1 MEKMIEIIEFFPG
14 QCREGLRIGKKFN
27 APKKKFSNIVVQGM
41 GGSGITGLI
50 LRDALKE
57 ELKIPIFINSAYSIP
72 AFIDKKTLFIA
83 VSYSGNTEETINA
96 AKEALK
102 KKATVI
108 GVSSG
113 GKLKQLLKKN
123 CISIPS
129 GFPPRESTGFL
140 VVPLLVLFSKLKLI
154 KPKEREVNEFIEL
167 IKKNKKEISDK
178 AWNLAERINGRI
190 PAIYATEAFQSVSF
204 KWMTQFNEN
213 AKNFAHSSFFPEM
226 NHNELNAKDGFEYAY
241 IVFLRKE
248 KETPEIEK
256 RLKVTGEILRQYT
269 DVIEV
274 NAKGNS
280 LLAQI
285 FYLIYF
291 GSLTSCHLAIIR
303 NIDPLPVPV
312 IDYLKKRLK
321 E

>member
-1 MEKMIEIIEFFPG
+1 MEKMIEIIEFFPE
-14 QCREGLRIGKKFN
+14 QCKEGLRIGKKFK

-41 GGSGITGLI
+41 GGSGVTGLI
-50 LRDALKE
+50 LRDVLKE
-57 ELKIPIFINSAYSIP
+57 ELKIPIFINSTYSVP
-72 AFIDKKTLFIA
+72 AFIDKNTLFIA

-102 KKATVI
+102 KKAIVI
-108 GVSSG
+108 GISSG

-129 GFPPRESTGFL
+129 GFPPREATGYL

-154 KPKEREVNEFIEL
+154 KPKEKEVNEFIEL
-167 IKKNKKEISDK
+167 IKKNKEEISDK
-178 AWNLAERINGRI
+178 AWRLAERMDGRI
-190 PAIYATEAFQSVSF
+190 PVFYATDSFQSISF
-204 KWMTQFNEN
+204 KWMTQINEN

-226 NHNELNAKDGFEYAY
+226 NHNELNAKDGFEYTY

-248 KETPEIEK
+248 KELPEIEK
-256 RLKVTGEILRQYT
+256 RLKVTGEILRSYT
-269 DVIEV
+269 DVVEV
-274 NAKGNS
+274 KARGNS
-280 LLAQI
+280 LLAQM

-291 GSLTSCHLAIIR
+291 GSLTSHHLAIIR
-303 NIDPLPVPV
+303 NIDPLPVPA

-321 E
+321 G